1 MLRYAV
7 LRGWFY
13 FADSGSRLLKSLQLR
28 LVAQNLV
35 FVELQKFNLGLVK
48 IWKVGS
54 GSSFKKLVPHDWCYD
69 PDLFLTGFG

>member
-7 LRGWFY
+7 LLGRSY

-35 FVELQKFNLGLVK
+35 FVELQKFNLGL
-48 IWKVGS
+48 
-54 GSSFKKLVPHDWCYD
+54 KKLKFGKWAPVLVLKSW
-69 PDLFLTGFG
+69 FRMTGVTILTFF